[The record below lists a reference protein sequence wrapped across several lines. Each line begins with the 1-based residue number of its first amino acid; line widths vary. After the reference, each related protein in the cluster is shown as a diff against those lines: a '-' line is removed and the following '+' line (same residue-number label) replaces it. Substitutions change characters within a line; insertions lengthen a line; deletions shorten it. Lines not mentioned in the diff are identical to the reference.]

1 MLTDY
6 VTRAAD
12 ISEYFLRDP
21 YDQLDLFRQQSN
33 LLDNSKKEVVDKNVG
48 GHQHRGRVTS
58 TEEKDNSEDTSSFDH
73 LNQLD
78 NTEDLEDYYDYLY
91 DIGAL
96 PERTTRST
104 STTTKS
110 STIVAAKSKG
120 GRDHKQ
126 RPRLSPR
133 RGHLQVGADVLARV
147 KKPAK
152 SHRFSTSRSSISRQQ
167 QQSTT
172 AVRDNIA
179 VESTQK
185 SQMRLDHRGGHGGQK
200 KLQRSSPPM
209 MQRKVDRI
217 LPGLDNVERLIPG
230 SLKTVIEDS
239 GKRIVKAVMQPIN
252 DFNQPRDTVIRET
265 TFASSMGNM
274 FGKYRTYFGYM
285 APTFAPDHITSY
297 LVAQW
302 TSTFAIT
309 IAWISVGYMFTSMGV
324 GRSADEGR
332 SSPQPWEQLIPDSAT
347 MATVF
352 YDLSEA
358 AQRWHDEL

>member
-1 MLTDY
+1 M
-6 VTRAAD
+6 
-12 ISEYFLRDP
+12 
-21 YDQLDLFRQQSN
+21 LFR
-33 LLDNSKKEVVDKNVG
+33 
-48 GHQHRGRVTS
+48 
-58 TEEKDNSEDTSSFDH
+58 
-73 LNQLD
+73 
-78 NTEDLEDYYDYLY
+78 Y

-104 STTTKS
+104 TSTTTKS
-110 STIVAAKSKG
+110 STIVAAKNSKG

-133 RGHLQVGADVLARV
+133 RGHLQVGADVLARI
-147 KKPAK
+147 KKPVK
-152 SHRFSTSRSSISRQQ
+152 SHRFSTTRSSNSRQQ
-167 QQSTT
+167 QQST

-185 SQMRLDHRGGHGGQK
+185 SQMRLDHRGHGGQK
-200 KLQRSSPPM
+200 KPQRSSPPM

-217 LPGLDNVERLIPG
+217 LPGLENVERLIPG

-265 TFASSMGNM
+265 TFSSAMGNM

-302 TSTFAIT
+302 TSTFVSIY
-309 IAWISVGYMFTSMGV
+309 ILY
-324 GRSADEGR
+324 
-332 SSPQPWEQLIPDSAT
+332 
-347 MATVF
+347 
-352 YDLSEA
+352 
-358 AQRWHDEL
+358 

>member
-1 MLTDY
+1 MHIIYASITKCL
-6 VTRAAD
+6 AQ
-12 ISEYFLRDP
+12 IWI
-21 YDQLDLFRQQSN
+21 LDLTEKSIFLKFEFFEFWFDGKIHFSSIFR
-33 LLDNSKKEVVDKNVG
+33 
-48 GHQHRGRVTS
+48 
-58 TEEKDNSEDTSSFDH
+58 
-73 LNQLD
+73 
-78 NTEDLEDYYDYLY
+78 Y

-96 PERTTRST
+96 PERTTRSTT

-120 GRDHKQ
+120 GRDRKQ

-133 RGHLQVGADVLARV
+133 RGHLQVGADVLARI
-147 KKPAK
+147 KKPVK
-152 SHRFSTSRSSISRQQ
+152 SHRFSTARSSNSV
-167 QQSTT
+167 
-172 AVRDNIA
+172 VRDNIA

-185 SQMRLDHRGGHGGQK
+185 SQMRMDHRGGHK
-200 KLQRSSPPM
+200 KPQRSSPPK

-265 TFASSMGNM
+265 TFSSAMGNM

-302 TSTFAIT
+302 TSTFVSIVY
-309 IAWISVGYMFTSMGV
+309 S
-324 GRSADEGR
+324 
-332 SSPQPWEQLIPDSAT
+332 L
-347 MATVF
+347 
-352 YDLSEA
+352 
-358 AQRWHDEL
+358 